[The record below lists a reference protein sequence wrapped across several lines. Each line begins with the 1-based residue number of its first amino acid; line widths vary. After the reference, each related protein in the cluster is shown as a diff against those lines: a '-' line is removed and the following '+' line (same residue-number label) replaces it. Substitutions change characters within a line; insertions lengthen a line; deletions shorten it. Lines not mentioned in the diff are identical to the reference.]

1 MRVRVRACACAF
13 ATAAAAR
20 ACGWT
25 VNWNRRT
32 GRMAPMSK
40 GVLNPFLR
48 PDNRRGSDSGRFDS
62 IKGVVTIACSVKVA
76 CKRLFKASFSLFLLL
91 FLSVRRKKRNISLFF
106 ISIYSLSYRIFIQSL
121 GYRIIVRRV
130 CSEGRLLSSSLT
142 GLDILY
148 LILI

>member
-1 MRVRVRACACAF
+1 
-13 ATAAAAR
+13 
-20 ACGWT
+20 
-25 VNWNRRT
+25 
-32 GRMAPMSK
+32 MAPMSK

-48 PDNRRGSDSGRFDS
+48 SDNRRGSDSGRFDS

-76 CKRLFKASFSLFLLL
+76 CKRLFKAFSLFLLL
-91 FLSVRRKKRNISLFF
+91 FLFVRRKKRNISLFF

-130 CSEGRLLSSSLT
+130 CSEGGLLSSSLT